1 MTTELTHWLLKGER
15 GASSNAMVEHITGLG
30 GNTSHPYDPDDFR
43 RCRLLVERV
52 AVIRFNLGKMSTC
65 SPTWARIIAVWGELC
80 ALMDAEAPEWR
91 QGNWSSAPQTYAL
104 LRRCRE
110 AQP

>member
-1 MTTELTHWLLKGER
+1 VSAELTRWLVKGER

-30 GNTSHPYDPDDFR
+30 GNTAHPYDPDDFR
-43 RCRLLVERV
+43 RCRLLVEQV
-52 AVIRFNLGKMSTC
+52 PLIRFNIAEMATC
-65 SPTWARIIAVWGELC
+65 SPAWARIISAWVELC

-91 QGNWSSAPQTYAL
+91 QGRGSAPQTWAL

-110 AQP
+110 VHP